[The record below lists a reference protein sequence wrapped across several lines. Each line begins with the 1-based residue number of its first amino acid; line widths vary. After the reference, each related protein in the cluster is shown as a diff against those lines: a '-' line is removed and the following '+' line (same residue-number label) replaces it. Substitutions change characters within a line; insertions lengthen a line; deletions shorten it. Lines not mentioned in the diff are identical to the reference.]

1 MKKTTA
7 ESAQKG
13 ESGAA
18 KSKEPSM
25 ISKLYLILYNG
36 GQTIG

>member
-1 MKKTTA
+1 MKKTA
-7 ESAQKG
+7 AASAQKG
-13 ESGAA
+13 ESGAK
-18 KSKEPSM
+18 KSREQST

>member
-1 MKKTTA
+1 MKKTTPDA
-7 ESAQKG
+7 SQRG
-13 ESGAA
+13 ESGAK
-18 KSKEPSM
+18 KSREPSM